1 MSGTS
6 AAAADTAPRPID
18 LGVEVSPRDLHDIA
32 HGAAEGVLGPAAR
45 RRMAEAAAVIDRMV
59 AERRRVYGV
68 TTGYGPLAGS
78 YVAPDQGAALQRN
91 LVYHL
96 ASGVGEPLPAPQ
108 ARAVMAARVA
118 SLARGYSGVAPDL
131 AETLLA
137 MLRAGVTPAVPQMGT
152 VGASGDLTPLA
163 HIALAVMGE
172 GEVLSADGDRR
183 PAGPALR
190 AAGIAP
196 RVLGP
201 KDGLA
206 LVNGTAAMTGIAAL
220 NAVSARRALDLGLR
234 LAALQAEVMGAH
246 AEAHEAVFD
255 RARPHP
261 GQAWARQGL
270 GALLADSGRVR
281 PVESP
286 PPVLPEAVGNGT
298 LPDQPLPQDPY
309 TLRCVPQEFGAAAD
323 VLAFHDQVVT
333 TEINSATDNPLVDTA
348 RGTVAH
354 GGNFYGQHV
363 AYASDALALALIKL
377 AVFAERALARLTDPL
392 RNGGLPAF
400 LQPRQIG
407 LQSGFMGAQVTATAL
422 VAEMRTLAVPASIQ
436 SIPTNADNQD
446 VVTLGT
452 IAARRARDLLGLLWR
467 VLAIQA
473 MALVQAAELRGLNDA
488 DGGFGATARTLAD
501 SVRAEVAPLADD
513 RPLGGDIERLS
524 AALAA
529 RDWD

>member
-1 MSGTS
+1 MRPSP
-6 AAAADTAPRPID
+6 AATETTARRID
-18 LGVEVSPRDLHDIA
+18 LGEEVTPRGLHDIA
-32 HGAAEGVLGPAAR
+32 HGAGEAVLGQAAR
-45 RRMAEAAAVIDRMV
+45 RRMAEAATVIDRMV

-78 YVAPDQGAALQRN
+78 YVAPEKGAALQRN

-96 ASGVGEPLPAPQ
+96 ASGVGDPLPAPQ

-118 SLARGYSGVAPDL
+118 SLARGYSGVAPEL

-137 MLRAGVTPAVPQMGT
+137 MLSAGVTPAVPEMGT

-163 HIALAVMGE
+163 HVALCVMGE
-172 GEVLSADGDRR
+172 GEALDSDGRRR

-196 RVLGP
+196 RALGP

-206 LVNGTAAMTGIAAL
+206 LVNGTATMTGIAAL

-246 AEAHEAVFD
+246 AEAYEPVFD

-261 GQAWARQGL
+261 GQAWARQRL
-270 GALLADSGRVR
+270 GALLADSDRVR

-286 PPVLPEAVGNGT
+286 PPVLPAALDGGT

-333 TEINSATDNPLVDTA
+333 TELNAATDNPLVDPA

-363 AYASDALALALIKL
+363 AYASDALALPLIKL
-377 AVFAERALARLTDPL
+377 AVHAERVLARLTDPR

-400 LQPRQIG
+400 LQPREIG

-436 SIPTNADNQD
+436 SIATNADNQD

-452 IAARRARDLLGLLWR
+452 VAARRARDLLALLWR
-467 VLAIQA
+467 MLAIQA
-473 MALVQAAELRGLNDA
+473 MALVQAAELRGLGRPDA
-488 DGGFGATARTLAD
+488 GFGAAAGLLAG
-501 SVRAEVAPLADD
+501 SVRAEVAPLSDD
-513 RPLGGDIERLS
+513 RPLSGDIERLS
-524 AALAA
+524 TALAA